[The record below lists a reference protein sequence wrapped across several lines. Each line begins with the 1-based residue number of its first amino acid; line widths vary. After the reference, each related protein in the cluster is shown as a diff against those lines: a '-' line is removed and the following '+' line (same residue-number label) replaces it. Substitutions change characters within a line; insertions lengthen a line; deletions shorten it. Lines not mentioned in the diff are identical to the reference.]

1 MRKSSE
7 NRRVFSPAQTSRTSG
22 RSIYEAIE
30 MSALCDPGTVHTL
43 ESAIEALREQLATER
58 HRCSQAEERADRVE
72 RRVEELRT
80 ALADARSSEQ
90 LARGEVAWLRSLT
103 DEQRS
108 WRLLRRLRWALRPVL
123 VILLAFATLPVQ
135 ASSAPHEPYSCRLY
149 VTLTDNAPLARAV
162 IASCIVSSRSAC
174 AMAMSN
180 HELRSRERLSV
191 WSGR

>member
-1 MRKSSE
+1 
-7 NRRVFSPAQTSRTSG
+7 
-22 RSIYEAIE
+22 

-90 LARGEVAWLRSLT
+90 LARGEAAWLRSLT

-149 VTLTDNAPLARAV
+149 VDTHRQCAFG
-162 IASCIVSSRSAC
+162 SCGDRQLHRLKQEC
-174 AMAMSN
+174 
-180 HELRSRERLSV
+180 LRDGDEQP
-191 WSGR
+191 